1 MQAQRSVAAAAW
13 GRVVRRMASTPG
25 AALLL
30 ALCLPLAA
38 QADTQVRTSGFDHD
52 ARGLLIREVI
62 EPDQPDD
69 CLQTTHRYDAW
80 GNKAGVAAGACAG
93 ASGHTVASA
102 TAARAAAT
110 DWGPDGRFPVASTN
124 ALGHRDTQTF
134 DPRFGL
140 PVRLVGPNGLATTWT
155 YDGLGRR
162 IREQRA
168 DGTATSWRYLLCT
181 DPGAECPPGLS
192 APVAW
197 VVIEQSW
204 AADARARAP
213 GKRQYHDKLARVLRV
228 QTTGFDGA
236 GPAAVLVQDTE
247 YDRLGRIARKS
258 ALYAVAGGSPAW
270 TTFAYDVLGRPV
282 TQTSPDPDAPG
293 GQASVTTAYNG
304 LSTTVTNPK
313 GQRKTSTNNAQ
324 GLLAQVTDEQGNTVA
339 YRYDAL
345 GQLIE
350 TDAAGL
356 VTRLRYDQR
365 GRKVAMQDPAMGEW
379 RYAHNAHG
387 ELVWQRDALG
397 QTATQAFDALG
408 RLVQRSEP
416 DLVSRWSYDR
426 RFDQTACGKSIGKLC
441 EATTDNGYRRLHRYD
456 ALGRPL
462 STSTVLDNPQQ
473 PAVVS
478 VAYDAATGRVARQRW
493 PTGLE
498 ARYEYTEG
506 GFLRRVTGSQ
516 PPTAGATTPPAAPVS
531 YEVLAMDS
539 QDRIT
544 RFRQGNLV
552 TVRTFDAATGRLR
565 NQQAGAVLNHSYGY
579 DSLGNLTSRTDT
591 SPGVGTRESFA
602 YDRLNRLGLYTV
614 NGGGLTKPQA
624 TQVLYD
630 PRGNIR
636 YKSDVGSYWYDPAR
650 PTRLAHITL
659 DTAPAAS
666 LALTGTRALS
676 YAFDD
681 NGNLLYTVGQD
692 LPRARHTHRRESY
705 TSFNKPSEFSY
716 SEFALEGAPAS
727 GASADRTLNF
737 VYGPEHQRI
746 RQQVRI
752 AGNAPSALS
761 SGSTWYLHGE
771 GEQALSYEKEVKD
784 AGLVEHRHYLQAG
797 GMVFAM
803 FVTRTGTLAGH
814 TPTAPRY
821 FHHDHLGSIA
831 AITDEGGQLVERLAY
846 DPWGKRR
853 QVDGAS
859 DPTDSLIGW
868 TTERGYTM
876 HEHLDEI
883 GVIHMN
889 GRVYDPLIGRF
900 MSADPFIQSPQD
912 LQSHNRYA
920 YVLNNPL
927 AYTDPS
933 GYFSWR
939 RLLKTVAAI
948 AVAVNFGPA
957 VIGNFAGAGQLF
969 TAASFGGSAAA
980 AGVANAAVA
989 GFMSGAVSSGSVKG
1003 ALHGALTGALFFGVG
1018 EFVPG
1023 AVGSMSKVLGHAAA
1037 GCISAAAGGG
1047 RCSDGAVAAGVAQL
1061 GGPAGGDLGD
1071 LGDMAADAVKTAVLG
1086 AMGGM
1091 LRGGRFDEGLMTG
1104 ALDYLF
1110 NALAHRSQRDRRFY
1124 SAAAGV
1130 VETVGWENPENDRQG
1145 HGFRI
1150 KVRTVSDASL
1160 FLYAHVE
1167 PDSIMVYEGLVVL
1180 RGEYLGRYAQPANGS
1195 ATGPHLHFEWW
1206 SKARERLD
1214 PAAFLSV
1221 VMPSAIVRDTIR
1233 FRSFHPVSG
1242 RARWHN
1248 GYDLVGPSPQ

>member
-1 MQAQRSVAAAAW
+1 
-13 GRVVRRMASTPG
+13 
-25 AALLL
+25 
-30 ALCLPLAA
+30 
-38 QADTQVRTSGFDHD
+38 D
-52 ARGLLIREVI
+52 
-62 EPDQPDD
+62 
-69 CLQTTHRYDAW
+69 
-80 GNKAGVAAGACAG
+80 
-93 ASGHTVASA
+93 
-102 TAARAAAT
+102 
-110 DWGPDGRFPVASTN
+110 
-124 ALGHRDTQTF
+124 
-134 DPRFGL
+134 
-140 PVRLVGPNGLATTWT
+140 
-155 YDGLGRR
+155 
-162 IREQRA
+162 
-168 DGTATSWRYLLCT
+168 
-181 DPGAECPPGLS
+181 
-192 APVAW
+192 
-197 VVIEQSW
+197 
-204 AADARARAP
+204 
-213 GKRQYHDKLARVLRV
+213 
-228 QTTGFDGA
+228 
-236 GPAAVLVQDTE
+236 
-247 YDRLGRIARKS
+247 
-258 ALYAVAGGSPAW
+258 
-270 TTFAYDVLGRPV
+270 
-282 TQTSPDPDAPG
+282 
-293 GQASVTTAYNG
+293 GQASVTTVYSG
-304 LSTTVTNPK
+304 LSTTVINPK
-313 GQRKTSTNNAQ
+313 GQRKTSKTTAQ
-324 GLLAQVTDEQGNTVA
+324 GQLAEVTDEQGNTVT
-339 YRYDAL
+339 YRHDAL

-356 VTRLRYDQR
+356 VTRLRYDLR

-379 RYAHNAHG
+379 QYAYNAHG

-397 QTATQAFDALG
+397 QAITQDYDALG
-408 RLVQRSEP
+408 RLVQRTEP
-416 DLVSRWSYDR
+416 DLTSRWSYDR
-426 RFDQTACGKSIGKLC
+426 RFDRTACGKSIGKLC
-441 EATTDNGYRRLHRYD
+441 EATADNGYRRLHRYD
-456 ALGRPL
+456 SLGRPQ
-462 STSTVLDNPQQ
+462 STSTVLDNPAQ
-473 PAVVS
+473 PAVIS
-478 VAYDAATGRVARQRW
+478 VTYDEATGRIASQRW

-506 GFLRRVTGSQ
+506 GFLWRVTGSQ
-516 PPTAGATTPPAAPVS
+516 PPKAGTTAPAAAPVS
-531 YEVLAMDS
+531 YEVLAMDA
-539 QDRIT
+539 QGRIT

-552 TVRTFDAATGRLR
+552 TVRAFDAATGRLR
-565 NQQAGAVLNHSYGY
+565 NQQAGTVLNHAYGY
-579 DSLGNLTSRTDT
+579 DGLGNLTSRTDT

-602 YDRLNRLGLYTV
+602 YDSLNRLGLYTV
-614 NGGGLTKPQA
+614 MGGSLARPQA
-624 TQVLYD
+624 TEVLYD
-630 PRGNIR
+630 ARGNIR

-692 LPRARHTHRRESY
+692 LPHARHTHRRESY
-705 TSFNKPSEFSY
+705 TSFNKPREFSY
-716 SEFALEGAPAS
+716 SEFPVEGAPAS
-727 GASADRTLNF
+727 AAAADRLSF

-784 AGLVEHRHYLQAG
+784 SGLTEHRHYLQAG

-803 FVTRTGTLAGH
+803 VVTRTGALAGQKPIA
-814 TPTAPRY
+814 TRY

-831 AITDEGGQLVERLAY
+831 AMTDEGGQLVERLAY

-853 QVDGAS
+853 HVDGMPDAS
-859 DPTDSLIGW
+859 DSIIGW
-868 TTERGYTM
+868 ATERGYTM

-900 MSADPFIQSPQD
+900 MSADPFIQSPRD

-939 RLLKTVAAI
+939 RVLRTVAAI

-957 VIGNFAGAGQLF
+957 VIGNMVGAGQLF

-989 GFMSGAVSSGSVKG
+989 GFMSGAISSGSFKG

-1023 AVGSMSKVLGHAAA
+1023 GAGSVSKVLGHAAA

-1047 RCSDGAVAAGVAQL
+1047 RCGDGAVAAGTAQL
-1061 GGPAGGDLGD
+1061 GGSGAGDLGD
-1071 LGDMAADAVKTAVLG
+1071 LRDMAADAFKTAVLG
-1086 AMGGM
+1086 AVGAMV
-1091 LRGGRFDEGLMTG
+1091 RGGRFDEGLMTG

-1110 NALAHRSQRDRRFY
+1110 NALAHPSQRDRRFY

-1130 VETVGWENPENDRQG
+1130 VESVGWENPENHRQG
-1145 HGFRI
+1145 YGFRV

-1214 PAAFLSV
+1214 PAALLSV
-1221 VMPSAIVRDTIR
+1221 VMPSAVVRDTIR
-1233 FRSFHPVSG
+1233 FRNVHPVSG

-1248 GYDLVGPSPQ
+1248 GYDLVGPLTR